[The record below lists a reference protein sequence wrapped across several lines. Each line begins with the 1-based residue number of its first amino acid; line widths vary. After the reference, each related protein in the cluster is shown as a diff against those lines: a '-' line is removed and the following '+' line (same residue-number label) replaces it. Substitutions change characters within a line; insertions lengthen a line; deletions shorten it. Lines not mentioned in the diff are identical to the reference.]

1 MPDEFAIVN
10 RGSSEA
16 AGFALESTPVAC
28 EIRRMGATASL
39 MRLRHSRPR
48 LLVSLLV
55 GVILYA
61 VLPRDLTVPIRFV
74 IAWDLAIVL
83 FLALVLGMVVRSTPK
98 MLRFRAQL
106 EDEKA
111 WVILVLVVGAALA
124 SMIAIGI
131 VLHQAKDLQ
140 GWLSTVAIG
149 LAGLTILLSWLM
161 AHTMF
166 ALHFAHAY
174 YGDGP
179 DTDESDD
186 ASGEDPDGQGG
197 VRDVA
202 GGLDF
207 PGKEDPDY
215 WDFLYFAFVVGMTCQ
230 VSDVQVTSHRMRRL
244 TLGHGLIAFLFNTV
258 VLALCINLL
267 ASLL

>member
-1 MPDEFAIVN
+1 MN
-10 RGSSEA
+10 
-16 AGFALESTPVAC
+16 VAT
-28 EIRRMGATASL
+28 RLTH
-39 MRLRHSRPR
+39 LRHSRPR

-55 GVILYA
+55 GAVLYV
-61 VLPRDLTVPIRFV
+61 VLPRDLSAPIRFI
-74 IAWDLAIVL
+74 IAWDLGIVL
-83 FLALVLGMVVRSTPK
+83 FLALVLGLVAGSTPEK
-98 MLRFRAQL
+98 VRFRAQL

-111 WVILVLVVGAALA
+111 WVILVLVVGAAMA

-131 VLHQAKDLQ
+131 VLHQAKDQQ

-179 DTDESDD
+179 DTDEPDD

-197 VRDVA
+197 IRDVA